1 MGNELKNAKN
11 PLEGFIFKR
20 FPEYRHNKAVNRW
33 VSLLQLQEYAKRKI
47 DFVFGE
53 KVTLEQ
59 AYAKR
64 DYFDLTFSV
73 AERQH
78 GHAELKPSIC

>member
-1 MGNELKNAKN
+1 MGLGISSLWNELINAKT
-11 PLEGFIFKR
+11 PFEKLIFTR
-20 FPEYRHNKAVNRW
+20 LTEYRHNKAVNRW

-53 KVTLEQ
+53 KVTAEQ
-59 AYAKR
+59 AFAKR

-73 AERQH
+73 AANEM
-78 GHAELKPSIC
+78 G